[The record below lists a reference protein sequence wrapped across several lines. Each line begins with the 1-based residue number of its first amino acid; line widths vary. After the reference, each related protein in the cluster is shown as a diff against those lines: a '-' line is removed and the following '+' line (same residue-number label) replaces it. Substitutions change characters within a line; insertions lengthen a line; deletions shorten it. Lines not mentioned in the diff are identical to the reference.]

1 MKKRFAKL
9 AAILLSSAMTL
20 TMIPTNFVYA
30 KDVDTTA
37 VQTEATDDRQDESG
51 KITIPDTAESA
62 TDKKAETVTEDKD
75 QKDQKTTQKSKTNLL
90 IKRQPNLKQ

>member
-37 VQTEATDDRQDESG
+37 V
-51 KITIPDTAESA
+51 
-62 TDKKAETVTEDKD
+62 
-75 QKDQKTTQKSKTNLL
+75 
-90 IKRQPNLKQ
+90 

>member
-37 VQTEATDDRQDESG
+37 VQTEASFQSNMEETEQTDYRISDPVLYKER
-51 KITIPDTAESA
+51 
-62 TDKKAETVTEDKD
+62 
-75 QKDQKTTQKSKTNLL
+75 LWF
-90 IKRQPNLKQ
+90 

>member
-37 VQTEATDDRQDESG
+37 VQTEATDDQQDKSG

-75 QKDQKTTQKSKTNLL
+75 QKD
-90 IKRQPNLKQ
+90 

>member
-51 KITIPDTAESA
+51 KITIPVPLYQRTGRWQ
-62 TDKKAETVTEDKD
+62 TY
-75 QKDQKTTQKSKTNLL
+75 KSSV
-90 IKRQPNLKQ
+90 